1 MHSSNA
7 IDVERILA
15 MVDASAAVVAPEDRE
30 DLFEEFAEDLRE
42 TGRVPG
48 DESAPLD
55 DADAGIA
62 DTHVFLGIGLTLLG
76 QLAVKVVS
84 VVTDMAVERGIREA
98 VAFVVKLLRG
108 DEPGQPSVDDVA
120 DAIAPRLPA
129 SAELDEET
137 LRVIVRSQLEAWAR
151 AESRQTDQV

>member
-62 DTHVFLGIGLTLLG
+62 DTHVFLGIGLTLLDSSRSKSCPWSPTW
-76 QLAVKVVS
+76 LSSAVS
-84 VVTDMAVERGIREA
+84 GR
-98 VAFVVKLLRG
+98 
-108 DEPGQPSVDDVA
+108 PWPS
-120 DAIAPRLPA
+120 
-129 SAELDEET
+129 
-137 LRVIVRSQLEAWAR
+137 W
-151 AESRQTDQV
+151 